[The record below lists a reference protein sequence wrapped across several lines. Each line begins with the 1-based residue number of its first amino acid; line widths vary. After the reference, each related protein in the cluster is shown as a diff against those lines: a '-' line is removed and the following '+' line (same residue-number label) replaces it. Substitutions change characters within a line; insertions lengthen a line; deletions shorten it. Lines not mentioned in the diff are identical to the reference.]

1 MSRRQS
7 TVIRDRVPTPF
18 RGSTHTGAGVLYRDQ
33 GLRYDGHV
41 SMRMWDPRTGEVTF
55 EWDHHNVVTLDA
67 GLLLAALMKDPNE
80 PAHGINMLAVGTGAT
95 GSILNPDAP
104 GNYQRR
110 LNNEIARKPFSEV
123 TFRDANGAKSAIRTP
138 VVDYTTIFGEGE
150 AVGPLTEM
158 GLVSTISDNTG
169 TLNPNP
175 NHALS
180 PEEYDPTIDTSLYDV
195 LVNYHTFG
203 VVVKPATM
211 ILSITWRLTF
221 GS

>member
-1 MSRRQS
+1 MPQ
-7 TVIRDRVPTPF
+7 RDALLREKVHMARSATKMA
-18 RGSTHTGAGVLYRDQ
+18 SHTRYADKMLH
-33 GLRYDGHV
+33 YDGHV
-41 SMRMWDPRTGEVTF
+41 TMRMWDIASGKTTF
-55 EWDHHNVVTLDA
+55 EWSHHNVVTLDA

-104 GNYQRR
+104 GNYQRQ

-138 VVDYTTIFGEGE
+138 VVDFTTIFGEGE

-158 GLVSTISDNTG
+158 GLVSTISDNTAV
-169 TLNPNP
+169 LNPNP
-175 NHALS
+175 NIALS
-180 PEEYDPTIDTSLYDV
+180 PEDYDPTIDTSLYDT
-195 LVNYHTFG
+195 LVNYLTFG
-203 VVVKPATM
+203 VVTKPATSNL
-211 ILSITWRLTF
+211 IITWRLTF